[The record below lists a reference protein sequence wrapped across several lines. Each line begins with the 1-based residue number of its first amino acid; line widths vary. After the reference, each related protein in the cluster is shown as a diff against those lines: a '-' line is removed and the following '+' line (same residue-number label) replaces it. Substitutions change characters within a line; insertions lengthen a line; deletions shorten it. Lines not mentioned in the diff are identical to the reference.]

1 MPIDVK
7 ICGLKTPAAV
17 DAAVENG
24 AVMIGF
30 VFYAKSPRYVT
41 PTIAQT
47 LGQSVPKSINK
58 VGLIVDADDEAIA
71 AILNEAKLDML
82 QLHGHETPTRTAEIR
97 ARFGKPV
104 IKAIS
109 LSEARDITAAQSY
122 EDVADLL
129 LFDAKPPSDLKG
141 ALPGGNG
148 IPFDWSLLRSAH
160 FNKPWLLAGGLNAS
174 NLLQAIRQTRTKAVD
189 VSTGVEDLPG
199 EKSISKIKELLD
211 IAHNIS

>member
-1 MPIDVK
+1 MAIDVK

-17 DAAVENG
+17 NAAVGNG
-24 AVMIGF
+24 AFMIGF
-30 VFYAKSPRYVT
+30 VFYAKSPRFVT
-41 PTIAQT
+41 PAIART
-47 LGQSVPKSINK
+47 LGQSVPKSISK
-58 VGLIVDADDEAIA
+58 VGLIVDASDDAIA
-71 AILNEAKLDML
+71 GILNEAKLDML

-122 EDVADLL
+122 EAVADLL

-148 IPFDWSLLRSAH
+148 IPFDWSLLEGAQ
-160 FNKPWLLAGGLNAS
+160 FKKPWLLAGGLSVS
-174 NLLQAIRQTRTKAVD
+174 NLLQAVKETSAKAVD
-189 VSTGVEDLPG
+189 VSTGVEDQPG

-211 IAHNIS
+211 LAHNT